1 VQRAP
6 VMADV
11 ARLAGVSP
19 KTVSRVVNDAPNVR
33 DSVRARVNE
42 AIVQLG
48 FRPNAAA
55 RTLASQRS
63 RVVGIVSLGS
73 SLYGPSEQLF
83 GLERCIREAGYSV
96 EIVTTAG
103 GSHQEVIAAT
113 DRLLAH
119 GVDGIAL
126 AAPLADVDLDAP
138 EFRGVPCVA
147 VGDPVPAPAHLR
159 IVACDQRTG
168 AHRAVEHLLGLGHD
182 TVHHV
187 SGPPSW
193 ASSQAR
199 EQAWRQ
205 ALIDAG
211 RLVPAPLRGDWSP
224 RSGYEAGLVLA
235 ERPDVTAVFVAND
248 HMATGLLR
256 AMWETGRRVPDDVS
270 VVGFDD
276 APESGFLFAPLTTV
290 RQPFRDI
297 TSKAVTELVA
307 AMVGGDVAA
316 AANSLV
322 LPVELVVRAS
332 SGPPPP
338 LVHAPVAA
346 PRRTRPDHQQQGDR

>member
-1 VQRAP
+1 
-6 VMADV
+6 MADV

-55 RTLASQRS
+55 RALASQRS
-63 RVVGIVSLGS
+63 RVIGIVSLGS

-83 GLERCIREAGYSV
+83 GLERCIREAGYSA

-103 GSHQEVIAAT
+103 GSHQEIIAAT
-113 DRLLAH
+113 DRLLTH

-126 AAPLADVDLDAP
+126 AAPLADVDLGAP
-138 EFRGVPCVA
+138 EFRSVPCVA

-168 AHRAVEHLLGLGHD
+168 ARRAVEHLLGLGHD

-199 EQAWRQ
+199 EDGWRQ
-205 ALIDAG
+205 ALTDAG
-211 RLVPAPLRGDWSP
+211 RPCPAPLRGDWTP
-224 RSGYEAGLVLA
+224 RSGYEAGRMLA

-256 AMWETGRRVPDDVS
+256 AMWESGRRVPADVS

-276 APESGFLFAPLTTV
+276 APESEFLFAPLTTV

-297 TSKAVTELVA
+297 TSEAVTELVA
-307 AMVGGDVAA
+307 TMVGDAFAA
-316 AANSLV
+316 PETLV

-332 SGPPPP
+332 SGPPRSPARTDG
-338 LVHAPVAA
+338 VD
-346 PRRTRPDHQQQGDR
+346 RRPERHDHQHQGVR